1 MIGGLDKTSAVLLDS
16 FQHSFPLVPAPFAL
30 AGEAAETDGAAAIRH
45 YRKMMD
51 DGLITR
57 IGAVVAPNAVSVS
70 TLAAIAVPQADLE
83 RVAQVVSAE
92 TGVNHNY
99 ERENTV
105 NLWFVVAAPCE
116 GVLLATLERIARRTG
131 LKVLDLRLEEPFHL
145 DLGFSL
151 SGEAGRRRR
160 LAKPDV
166 SAIDGDDRLLL
177 AAIADG
183 IPLVERPYRQIGE
196 AIGWSEEAVLARLA
210 ALVAANVIRRFGV
223 VVRHRALGMAANAM
237 AVWDVDEDAAA
248 TLGRRF
254 AAEPGV
260 TLCYRRR
267 RAAGWPYNLYCMVHG
282 SERAATM
289 EVVRRLDEIAA
300 GNARGHAV
308 LFSRRC
314 FKQTGT
320 RFGAMGRAS

>member
-1 MIGGLDKTSAVLLDS
+1 MIGGLDKTSAVLLDR
-16 FQHSFPLVPAPFAL
+16 FQHSFPLVPAPFDK
-30 AGEAAETDGAAAIRH
+30 AGEAAETDGDAAIRL
-45 YRKMMD
+45 YRQMMD

-57 IGAVVAPNAVSVS
+57 IGAVVAPNAVGVS
-70 TLAAIAVPQADLE
+70 TLAAIAVPEALLE
-83 RVAQVVSAE
+83 RVARIVSAE
-92 TGVNHNY
+92 AGVNHNY

-116 GVLLATLERIARRTG
+116 DDLAATLARIGRKTG
-131 LKVLDLRLEEPFHL
+131 LPVLDLRLEEPFHL

-151 SGEAGRRRR
+151 SGDGEKRRR
-160 LAKPDV
+160 LARPDT
-166 SAIDGDDRLLL
+166 SAIGEDDRLLL

-183 IPLVERPYRQIGE
+183 IPLTERPYRQIGE
-196 AIGWSEEAVLARLA
+196 ALGWSEEAVLERLGS
-210 ALVAANVIRRFGV
+210 LVAANVIRRFGV
-223 VVRHRALGMAANAM
+223 VVRHRALGMQANAM
-237 AVWDVDEDAAA
+237 AVWDVAESDAAA
-248 TLGRRF
+248 LGQRF

-289 EVVRRLDEIAA
+289 EVVRRLDGIAA
-300 GNARGHAV
+300 GVARGHTV

-314 FKQTGT
+314 FKQTGA
-320 RFGAMGRAS
+320 RFGDSRRAS